1 MRQHQDAQHK
11 ADTEKIDALE
21 SKISTL
27 ESALGDAK
35 EMAEQQKPL
44 TASVQAE
51 RDVLQGHVAALTKEL
66 EERHTCRRG
75 ELDAVE
81 ERCKGLAEERD
92 AAKSTVDFMAE
103 RQRQCEEEVH
113 VAKRRFSLDLM
124 YTR

>member
-1 MRQHQDAQHK
+1 
-11 ADTEKIDALE
+11 
-21 SKISTL
+21 L

-44 TASVQAE
+44 TALLQAE

-81 ERCKGLAEERD
+81 ERYKGLAEERD

-103 RQRQCEEEVH
+103 RQRQCEEEVN
-113 VAKRRFSLDLM
+113 VVKRASLLILCIRGDASRL
-124 YTR
+124 YCAGRGHFPTVV